1 MQILDEPNPAT
12 KVKQETDK
20 LLRMLKEAQG
30 LDDALVMLSS
40 VQSVTKLV
48 TDQGA
53 VYAEICRLADACQL
67 DLSSVGKKLKFPGA
81 NVEESARIALENMN
95 VLNECAL
102 EIASKHDNNDLNGKQ
117 FTASLTL
124 PMGIGV
130 DAANV
135 VTEVDPEG
143 AGGQAGLKVGDEMLW
158 VDGMEVRA
166 GIVPL
171 PEAIDREAS
180 THPVVMR
187 RAPPPCRTRGLAG
200 HRRRCTRS
208 SRGACFATLPRLSQ
222 GAGGC

>member
-1 MQILDEPNPAT
+1 
-12 KVKQETDK
+12 
-20 LLRMLKEAQG
+20 MLKEAQG

-48 TDQGA
+48 TDQGT
-53 VYAEICRLADACQL
+53 VYAEICRLANACRL

-95 VLNECAL
+95 VLNESAL
-102 EIASKHDNNDLNGKQ
+102 EMASKHDLNGKQ

-143 AGGQAGLKVGDEMLW
+143 AGGQAGLKVGDETLW

-166 GIVPL
+166 GVVPIA
-171 PEAIDREAS
+171 EAMEATDREAS
-180 THPVVMR
+180 THLVVLR
-187 RAPPPCRTRGLAG
+187 RAPPPCQTRGLTG

-208 SRGACFATLPRLSQ
+208 SRGACFATPPRLSQ